1 MRVRIPLVAA
11 VVLAIAL
18 ITANVS
24 VGQAQEGEYL
34 IGKVISL
41 QTYATSAPVA
51 EILTAGQHL
60 MVTVPPELFVQL
72 TVGDSLV
79 LTADGTWYPLFR
91 VENLNSETQK

>member
-24 VGQAQEGEYL
+24 VGQAQEGQYL
-34 IGKVISL
+34 IGKVIGW
-41 QTYATSAPVA
+41 QTFEMSGPVV
-51 EILTAGQHL
+51 EILTAGEHL
-60 MVTVPPELFVQL
+60 MVTVPPELFVRL

-91 VENLNSETQK
+91 GDILNLER